1 MKFPTKLLV
10 LTAMLLGSFGFL
22 SAQQLQKSNLTAD
35 QQKIQNIQQQEL
47 AIQNK
52 TREVTILNHPT
63 YPKFIELHNMVLAA
77 INYETAKKAWIE
89 ENYEEYNKIINES
102 NTSLNV
108 SN

>member
-1 MKFPTKLLV
+1 MKTSKLLLLAFCLV
-10 LTAMLLGSFGFL
+10 LGGGTFAFG
-22 SAQQLQKSNLTAD
+22 QQSTKSNLTAD

-47 AIQNK
+47 AQQNK

-77 INYETAKKAWIE
+77 LNYETAKKAWIE
-89 ENYEEYNKIINES
+89 ENYEEYNKIIQES
-102 NTSLNV
+102 NSSLNV